1 MVRLRIMR
9 MILARNDIMS
19 MVNYNPFLFVSL
31 IIIIIILFIT
41 SNWVDT
47 RWQESL
53 FTYYIIYARTMK
65 VDYLRVQ
72 VWRATCEACSGNLEV
87 SGTIPAFAQV

>member
-1 MVRLRIMR
+1 MVRLCIMR

-19 MVNYNPFLFVSL
+19 LVNYNPFLFVSL

-41 SNWVDT
+41 NNLVDT
-47 RWQESL
+47 RWQES
-53 FTYYIIYARTMK
+53 FYI
-65 VDYLRVQ
+65 LRS
-72 VWRATCEACSGNLEV
+72 CEACSDNLEV